1 MPRAQSV
8 YAMKRKAG
16 LFNTGGTD
24 VSHSGTFAYDRSNFA
39 SSFVRRGDR
48 PGCGHCKDYFTA
60 CHQCMFDISAA
71 VQKALKDDPKISALN
86 DKDMD
91 IKVDQ
96 VCKAHPDAKIID
108 ALHS

>member
-1 MPRAQSV
+1 MSRILALSLMIGATSPPALSAEAIDPAAV
-8 YAMKRKAG
+8 
-16 LFNTGGTD
+16 T
-24 VSHSGTFAYDRSNFA
+24 
-39 SSFVRRGDR
+39 
-48 PGCGHCKDYFTA
+48 CKDYFTA

>member
-1 MPRAQSV
+1 MSRILALLLMIGTISLPALS
-8 YAMKRKAG
+8 AG
-16 LFNTGGTD
+16 TIDPAT
-24 VSHSGTFAYDRSNFA
+24 VT
-39 SSFVRRGDR
+39 
-48 PGCGHCKDYFTA
+48 CKDYFTA

-71 VQKALKDDPKISALN
+71 VQKALKDDPKISALD